1 MHNSKI
7 KKKIITLIGPT
18 ACNKTSTAVH
28 LIKKFPISIIGVDS
42 VQIYK
47 RFNIG
52 SAKPPKEILEKYK
65 HHLVDSADPENI
77 FSVKDFYDQAYRIV
91 IQAHSNNRIPLLV
104 GGTMMYF
111 NALFKGI
118 NNIPEGNEAIREE
131 LQRELDNR
139 GVDKL
144 FNELKEIDPES
155 AKTIKQNDKQRIMR
169 ALEVFKISGK
179 KISDFKKE
187 DTENIFEEFEFINLG
202 IFPSDREIL
211 QARIRERIVEM
222 INMGLIKEAQEII
235 KLDNIAKNHPA
246 LNSINYKEAIQV
258 INGELD
264 ASELEEKCVFSTRP
278 LVKRQRTWMKKWED
292 LQCFDLG
299 AMDMA
304 YDELK
309 KHLNLL

>member
-65 HHLVDSADPENI
+65 HHLVDSTDPENI

-246 LNSINYKEAIQV
+246 LNSINYKEVIQV

-264 ASELEEKCVFSTRP
+264 VNELEEKCVISTRQ
-278 LVKRQRTWMKKWED
+278 LVKRQLTWMRSFNLSKT
-292 LQCFDLG
+292 FDINSAIEIEKYL
-299 AMDMA
+299 
-304 YDELK
+304 EEQIF
-309 KHLNLL
+309 

>member
-52 SAKPPKEILEKYK
+52 SAKPPKEILEKYR

-91 IQAHSNNRIPLLV
+91 LQAHSNNKIPLLV

-111 NALFKGI
+111 NAVFKGI
-118 NNIPEGNEAIREE
+118 NDIPEGNEAIREE
-131 LQRELDNR
+131 LQQELDNK

-144 FNELKEIDPES
+144 FNDLKEIDPES
-155 AKTIKQNDKQRIMR
+155 AKTIKENDKQRIMR

-179 KISDFKKE
+179 RISDFKKE
-187 DTENIFEEFEFINLG
+187 AAKNIFEEFEFINIG
-202 IFPSDREIL
+202 IFPSDRDIL
-211 QARIRERIVEM
+211 QVRIRERVVEM
-222 INMGLIKEAQEII
+222 INMGLTKEAHEII
-235 KLDNIAKNHPA
+235 KLENIAKNHPA

-264 ASELEEKCVFSTRP
+264 VSKLEEKCVISTRQ
-278 LVKRQRTWMKKWED
+278 LVKRQLTWMRSFNFSKT
-292 LQCFDLG
+292 FDINSAIEIEKYL
-299 AMDMA
+299 
-304 YDELK
+304 EEQIF
-309 KHLNLL
+309 

>member
-1 MHNSKI
+1 MQNSKI

-28 LIKKFPISIIGVDS
+28 LVKKFPISIIGVDS

-65 HHLVDSADPENI
+65 HHLVDSVDPENI
-77 FSVKDFYDQAYRIV
+77 FSVKNFYDQAFRIV
-91 IQAHSNNRIPLLV
+91 KQAHSNDRIPLLV

-111 NALFKGI
+111 NAVFKGI
-118 NNIPEGNEAIREE
+118 NDIPEGNEAIREE
-131 LQRELDNR
+131 LQKELDKK

-144 FNELKEIDPES
+144 FNDLKEIDPES
-155 AKTIKQNDKQRIMR
+155 AKTIKENDKQRIMR

-179 KISDFKKE
+179 RISDFKKE
-187 DTENIFEEFEFINLG
+187 AAENIFEEFEFINIG
-202 IFPSDREIL
+202 IFPSDRDIL
-211 QARIRERIVEM
+211 QVRIRERVVEM
-222 INMGLIKEAQEII
+222 ISMGLTKEAHEII
-235 KLDNIAKNHPA
+235 KLENIAKNHPA

-264 ASELEEKCVFSTRP
+264 VSKLEEKCVISTRQ
-278 LVKRQRTWMKKWED
+278 LVKRQLTWMRSFNFSKT
-292 LQCFDLG
+292 FDINSEIEIEKYL
-299 AMDMA
+299 
-304 YDELK
+304 EEQIF
-309 KHLNLL
+309 

>member
-1 MHNSKI
+1 MQNSKI

-18 ACNKTSTAVH
+18 ACDKTSTAVH

-65 HHLVDSADPENI
+65 HHLVNSVDPENI

-91 IQAHSNNRIPLLV
+91 IQAHLNNRIPLLV

-118 NNIPEGNEAIREE
+118 NDIPEGNEAIREE
-131 LQRELDNR
+131 LQQELDDT

-155 AKTIKQNDKQRIMR
+155 AKTIKENDKQRIMR

-187 DTENIFEEFEFINLG
+187 AKENIFKEFEFINIG

-235 KLDNIAKNHPA
+235 KLENIAKNHPA

-264 ASELEEKCVFSTRP
+264 ASELEEKCVISTRQ
-278 LVKRQRTWMKKWED
+278 LVKRQLTWMRSFNFSKT
-292 LQCFDLG
+292 FDTNSAVEIEKYL
-299 AMDMA
+299 
-304 YDELK
+304 EEQIF
-309 KHLNLL
+309 

>member
-52 SAKPPKEILEKYK
+52 SAKPSKKILEKYK

-91 IQAHSNNRIPLLV
+91 VQAHSNNRIPLLV

-144 FNELKEIDPES
+144 FNELKEIDPDS

-222 INMGLIKEAQEII
+222 INMGLIREAQEII

-264 ASELEEKCVFSTRP
+264 SNELEEKCAISTRQ
-278 LVKRQRTWMKKWED
+278 LVKRQLTWMRSFNFSKT
-292 LQCFDLG
+292 FDINSAIEIENYL
-299 AMDMA
+299 
-304 YDELK
+304 EERIF
-309 KHLNLL
+309 

>member
-1 MHNSKI
+1 MQNSKI

-18 ACNKTSTAVH
+18 ACNKTSNAVH

-52 SAKPPKEILEKYK
+52 SAKPPKEILKKYK
-65 HHLVDSADPENI
+65 HHLVDSTDPEKI
-77 FSVKDFYDQAYRIV
+77 FSVKDFYDQAFRIV
-91 IQAHSNNRIPLLV
+91 MQAHSNNMIPLLV

-118 NNIPEGNEAIREE
+118 NDIPEGNEAIREE

-155 AKTIKQNDKQRIMR
+155 AKTIKENDKQRIMR
-169 ALEVFKISGK
+169 ALEVFRISGK

-235 KLDNIAKNHPA
+235 KLDNITKNHPA

-258 INGELD
+258 IHGELD
-264 ASELEEKCVFSTRP
+264 ANELEEKCTISTRQ
-278 LVKRQRTWMKKWED
+278 LVKRQLTWMRSFNFSKT
-292 LQCFDLG
+292 FDINSAIEIEKYL
-299 AMDMA
+299 
-304 YDELK
+304 EEQIF
-309 KHLNLL
+309 

>member
-1 MHNSKI
+1 MQNSKI

-18 ACNKTSTAVH
+18 ACNKTSTAIH
-28 LIKKFPISIIGVDS
+28 LIRKFPISIIGVDS

-52 SAKPPKEILEKYK
+52 SAKPTQEILKKYK

-77 FSVKDFYDQAYRIV
+77 FSVKNFYDQAHRLV
-91 IQAHSNNRIPLLV
+91 MQAHADDRIPLFV

-111 NALFKGI
+111 NALFNGI
-118 NNIPEGNEAIREE
+118 NDIPEGNEAIREE

-144 FNELKEIDPES
+144 FNKLKEIDPES
-155 AKTIKQNDKQRIMR
+155 AKTVKKNDKQRIIR

-222 INMGLIKEAQEII
+222 INMGLIREAQEII

-264 ASELEEKCVFSTRP
+264 ANELEEKCVISTRQ
-278 LVKRQRTWMKKWED
+278 LVKRQLTWMRSFNFSKT
-292 LQCFDLG
+292 FDINSAIEIEKYL
-299 AMDMA
+299 
-304 YDELK
+304 EEQIF
-309 KHLNLL
+309 

>member
-1 MHNSKI
+1 MQNSKI

-28 LIKKFPISIIGVDS
+28 LVKKFPISIIGVDS

-65 HHLVDSADPENI
+65 HHLVDSTDPENI

-91 IQAHSNNRIPLLV
+91 MQAHSNNRIPLLV

-131 LQRELDNR
+131 LQRELDSR

-155 AKTIKQNDKQRIMR
+155 AKTIKENDKQRIMR

-187 DTENIFEEFEFINLG
+187 DTENIFEEFELINLG

-222 INMGLIKEAQEII
+222 INMGLIREVQEII

-264 ASELEEKCVFSTRP
+264 ANELEEKCAISTRQ
-278 LVKRQRTWMKKWED
+278 LVKRQLTWMRSFNFSKT
-292 LQCFDLG
+292 FDITSAIEIEKYL
-299 AMDMA
+299 
-304 YDELK
+304 EEQIF
-309 KHLNLL
+309 

>member
-18 ACNKTSTAVH
+18 ACNKTSTAVN

-222 INMGLIKEAQEII
+222 INMGLIREAKEII
-235 KLDNIAKNHPA
+235 KFCLLYTSP
-246 LNSINYKEAIQV
+246 SP
-258 INGELD
+258 
-264 ASELEEKCVFSTRP
+264 R
-278 LVKRQRTWMKKWED
+278 D
-292 LQCFDLG
+292 L
-299 AMDMA
+299 
-304 YDELK
+304 
-309 KHLNLL
+309 H

>member
-1 MHNSKI
+1 MQNSKI

-52 SAKPPKEILEKYK
+52 SAKPPREILEKYK

-77 FSVKDFYDQAYRIV
+77 FSVKDFYDQAYRI
-91 IQAHSNNRIPLLV
+91 ILQEHSNNRTPLLV

-118 NNIPEGNEAIREE
+118 NDIPEGNEAIREE

-187 DTENIFEEFEFINLG
+187 DTENIFEEFELINLG

-211 QARIRERIVEM
+211 QARIRERAVQM
-222 INMGLIKEAQEII
+222 INMVLIKEAQQII
-235 KLDNIAKNHPA
+235 KLDNLAKNHPA

-264 ASELEEKCVFSTRP
+264 ANELEEKCVISTRQ
-278 LVKRQRTWMKKWED
+278 LVKRQLTWMRSFNFSKT
-292 LQCFDLG
+292 FDINSAIEIEKYL
-299 AMDMA
+299 
-304 YDELK
+304 EEQIF
-309 KHLNLL
+309 

>member
-28 LIKKFPISIIGVDS
+28 LVKKFPISIIGVDS

-47 RFNIG
+47 RFNNG

-65 HHLVDSADPENI
+65 HHLVDSADPKNI
-77 FSVKDFYDQAYRIV
+77 FSVKDFYDQVYRIV

-144 FNELKEIDPES
+144 FNELKQIDPES

-222 INMGLIKEAQEII
+222 INMGLIREAQEII

-264 ASELEEKCVFSTRP
+264 ANELEEKCAISTRQ
-278 LVKRQRTWMKKWED
+278 LVKRQLTWMRSFNFSKT
-292 LQCFDLG
+292 FDINSAIEIEKYL
-299 AMDMA
+299 
-304 YDELK
+304 EEQIF
-309 KHLNLL
+309 

>member
-1 MHNSKI
+1 MQNSKI

-18 ACNKTSTAVH
+18 ACDKTSTAVH

-52 SAKPPKEILEKYK
+52 SAKPPKGILEKYK
-65 HHLVDSADPENI
+65 HHLVNTVDPENI
-77 FSVKDFYDQAYRIV
+77 FSVKNFYDQAYRIV
-91 IQAHSNNRIPLLV
+91 IQAHLNNRIPLLV

-118 NNIPEGNEAIREE
+118 NDIPEGNEAIREE
-131 LQRELDNR
+131 LQQELDDT

-155 AKTIKQNDKQRIMR
+155 AKTIKENDKQRIIR

-179 KISDFKKE
+179 RISHFKKE
-187 DTENIFEEFEFINLG
+187 TTENIFEEFEFINIG
-202 IFPSDREIL
+202 IFPSDRDIL
-211 QARIRERIVEM
+211 QVRIRERIVEM
-222 INMGLIKEAQEII
+222 ISMGLIKEAQEII
-235 KLDNIAKNHPA
+235 KLENIAKNHPA

-264 ASELEEKCVFSTRP
+264 SSELEEKCVISTRQ
-278 LVKRQRTWMKKWED
+278 LVKRQLTWMRSFNFSKT
-292 LQCFDLG
+292 FDTNSAIEIEKYL
-299 AMDMA
+299 
-304 YDELK
+304 EEQIF
-309 KHLNLL
+309 

>member
-1 MHNSKI
+1 MQNSKI

-28 LIKKFPISIIGVDS
+28 LVKKFPISIIGVDS

-52 SAKPPKEILEKYK
+52 SAKPPKEILEKFR

-77 FSVKDFYDQAYRIV
+77 FSVKDFYDQAYRI
-91 IQAHSNNRIPLLV
+91 ILQEHSNNRTPLLV

-111 NALFKGI
+111 NSLFKGI
-118 NNIPEGNEAIREE
+118 NDIPEGDEAIREQ
-131 LQRELDNR
+131 LQQELDNK

-144 FNELKEIDPES
+144 FNDLKEIDPES
-155 AKTIKQNDKQRIMR
+155 AKTIKENDKQRIMR

-179 KISDFKKE
+179 RISDFKKE
-187 DTENIFEEFEFINLG
+187 AVENIFEEFEFINIG
-202 IFPSDREIL
+202 IFPSDRDSL
-211 QARIRERIVEM
+211 QVRIRERVVEM
-222 INMGLIKEAQEII
+222 INMGLTKEAHKII
-235 KLDNIAKNHPA
+235 KLENIAKNHPA

-264 ASELEEKCVFSTRP
+264 ANELEEKCAISTRQ
-278 LVKRQRTWMKKWED
+278 LVKRQLTWMRSFNFSKT
-292 LQCFDLG
+292 FDINSAIEIEKYL
-299 AMDMA
+299 
-304 YDELK
+304 EEQIF
-309 KHLNLL
+309 

>member
-1 MHNSKI
+1 MQNSKN

-28 LIKKFPISIIGVDS
+28 LIKKFQISIIGVDS

-65 HHLVDSADPENI
+65 HHLVDSVDPENI
-77 FSVKDFYDQAYRIV
+77 FSVKNFYDQAFRIV
-91 IQAHSNNRIPLLV
+91 KQAHSNNTIPLLV

-118 NNIPEGNEAIREE
+118 NDIPEGNEAIREE

-187 DTENIFEEFEFINLG
+187 DAENIFDEFEFINLG

-222 INMGLIKEAQEII
+222 INMGLIREAQEII

-264 ASELEEKCVFSTRP
+264 ANELEEKCVISTRQ
-278 LVKRQRTWMKKWED
+278 LVKRQLTWMRGFNFSKT
-292 LQCFDLG
+292 FDINSAIEIEKYL
-299 AMDMA
+299 
-304 YDELK
+304 EEQIF
-309 KHLNLL
+309 

>member
-1 MHNSKI
+1 MQNSKI

-18 ACNKTSTAVH
+18 ACNKTSNAVH

-91 IQAHSNNRIPLLV
+91 MQAHSNNRIPLLV

-187 DTENIFEEFEFINLG
+187 DTENIFEEFELINLG

-222 INMGLIKEAQEII
+222 INMGLIREAQEII

-264 ASELEEKCVFSTRP
+264 ANEPDEKCAISTRQ
-278 LVKRQRTWMKKWED
+278 LVKRQLTWMRSFNFSKT
-292 LQCFDLG
+292 FDINSAIEIEKYL
-299 AMDMA
+299 
-304 YDELK
+304 EEQIF
-309 KHLNLL
+309 

>member
-52 SAKPPKEILEKYK
+52 SAKPPKEILKKYK
-65 HHLVDSADPENI
+65 HHLVDSAEPENI
-77 FSVKDFYDQAYRIV
+77 FSVKDFYDHAYRIV
-91 IQAHSNNRIPLLV
+91 VQAHSNNNIPLLV

-118 NNIPEGNEAIREE
+118 NDIPEGNEAIREE
-131 LQRELDNR
+131 LQRVLDNK
-139 GVDKL
+139 GVGKL
-144 FNELKEIDPES
+144 FNQLKEIDPES
-155 AKTIKQNDKQRIMR
+155 AETIKENDKQRIMR
-169 ALEVFKISGK
+169 AIEVFKISGK

-187 DTENIFEEFEFINLG
+187 ATENIFEEFEFINVG

-211 QARIRERIVEM
+211 QARIRERISEM

-235 KLDNIAKNHPA
+235 KEENIAGNHPA

-264 ASELEEKCVFSTRP
+264 ASELEEKCVISTRQ
-278 LVKRQRTWMKKWED
+278 LVKRQLTWMRSFNFSKT
-292 LQCFDLG
+292 FDINSAIEIEKYL
-299 AMDMA
+299 
-304 YDELK
+304 EEQIF
-309 KHLNLL
+309 

>member
-28 LIKKFPISIIGVDS
+28 LVKKFPISIIGVDS

-65 HHLVDSADPENI
+65 HHLVDSVDPENI
-77 FSVKDFYDQAYRIV
+77 FSVKNFYDQAFRIV
-91 IQAHSNNRIPLLV
+91 KQAHSNNRIPLLV

-118 NNIPEGNEAIREE
+118 NDIPEGNEAIREE

-155 AKTIKQNDKQRIMR
+155 AKTIKKNDKQRIIR

-187 DTENIFEEFEFINLG
+187 AAENIFEEFEFINLG

-211 QARIRERIVEM
+211 QTSIRERIVEM
-222 INMGLIKEAQEII
+222 IKMGLIKEVQEII
-235 KLDNIAKNHPA
+235 NLENIAKNHPA

-264 ASELEEKCVFSTRP
+264 VSKLEEKCVISTRQ
-278 LVKRQRTWMKKWED
+278 LVKRQLTWMRSFNFSKT
-292 LQCFDLG
+292 FDINSAIEIEKYL
-299 AMDMA
+299 
-304 YDELK
+304 EEQIF
-309 KHLNLL
+309 

>member
-1 MHNSKI
+1 MQNSKN
-7 KKKIITLIGPT
+7 KKKLITLIGPT

-28 LIKKFPISIIGVDS
+28 LIKKFQISIIGVDS

-65 HHLVDSADPENI
+65 HHLVDSVDPENI
-77 FSVKDFYDQAYRIV
+77 FSVKNFYDQAFRIV
-91 IQAHSNNRIPLLV
+91 KQAHSNNRIPLLV

-118 NNIPEGNEAIREE
+118 NDIPEGNEAIREE

-144 FNELKEIDPES
+144 FKELKKIDPES
-155 AKTIKQNDKQRIMR
+155 AKTIKENDKQRIMR

-187 DTENIFEEFEFINLG
+187 DAENIYEEFEFINVG

-211 QARIRERIVEM
+211 QARIRERVVQM
-222 INMGLIKEAQEII
+222 INMGLIKEIQEII
-235 KLDNIAKNHPA
+235 KLENIAKNHPA
-246 LNSINYKEAIQV
+246 LNSINYKEAFQV

-264 ASELEEKCVFSTRP
+264 FSELEEKCTISTRQ
-278 LVKRQRTWMKKWED
+278 LVKRQLTWMRSFNFSKT
-292 LQCFDLG
+292 FDINSAIEIEKYL
-299 AMDMA
+299 
-304 YDELK
+304 EEQIF
-309 KHLNLL
+309 

>member
-1 MHNSKI
+1 MQNSKI

-52 SAKPPKEILEKYK
+52 SAKPSKEILEKYK
-65 HHLVDSADPENI
+65 HHLVDSVDPENI

-91 IQAHSNNRIPLLV
+91 MQAHANNRIPLLV

-111 NALFKGI
+111 NAIFKGI

-155 AKTIKQNDKQRIMR
+155 AKTIKENDKQRIMR

-187 DTENIFEEFEFINLG
+187 DTENIFEEFEFINVG
-202 IFPSDREIL
+202 IFPGDREIL
-211 QARIRERIVEM
+211 EARIRERIVEM

-235 KLDNIAKNHPA
+235 KLENIAKNHPA

-264 ASELEEKCVFSTRP
+264 SSELEEKCVISTRQ
-278 LVKRQRTWMKKWED
+278 LVKRQLTWMRSFNFSKT
-292 LQCFDLG
+292 FDTNSAIEIEKYL
-299 AMDMA
+299 
-304 YDELK
+304 EEQIF
-309 KHLNLL
+309 

>member
-1 MHNSKI
+1 LQNSKI

-28 LIKKFPISIIGVDS
+28 LTKKFPISIIGVDS

-52 SAKPPKEILEKYK
+52 SAKPTKEILEKYK

-77 FSVKDFYDQAYRIV
+77 FSVKNFYDQAYRIV
-91 IQAHSNNRIPLLV
+91 KQAHSKNMIPLLV

-111 NALFKGI
+111 NALFRGI
-118 NNIPEGNEAIREE
+118 NDIPEGNEAIREE
-131 LQRELDNR
+131 LQRELDKK
-139 GVDKL
+139 GVDRL

-155 AKTIKQNDKQRIMR
+155 VKTIKENDKQRIMR

-187 DTENIFEEFEFINLG
+187 DAENIFEEFDFINLG

-222 INMGLIKEAQEII
+222 INMGLIKEAKEII
-235 KLDNIAKNHPA
+235 KSDNIAKNHPA

-264 ASELEEKCVFSTRP
+264 SSELGEKCVISTRQ
-278 LVKRQRTWMKKWED
+278 LVKRQLTWMRSFNFSKT
-292 LQCFDLG
+292 FDTNTAIEIEKYL
-299 AMDMA
+299 
-304 YDELK
+304 EEQIFLK
-309 KHLNLL
+309 

>member
-91 IQAHSNNRIPLLV
+91 MQAHSNNRIPLLV

-111 NALFKGI
+111 NALFK
-118 NNIPEGNEAIREE
+118 
-131 LQRELDNR
+131 L
-139 GVDKL
+139 
-144 FNELKEIDPES
+144 S
-155 AKTIKQNDKQRIMR
+155 
-169 ALEVFKISGK
+169 
-179 KISDFKKE
+179 
-187 DTENIFEEFEFINLG
+187 
-202 IFPSDREIL
+202 
-211 QARIRERIVEM
+211 
-222 INMGLIKEAQEII
+222 LIHI
-235 KLDNIAKNHPA
+235 
-246 LNSINYKEAIQV
+246 
-258 INGELD
+258 
-264 ASELEEKCVFSTRP
+264 
-278 LVKRQRTWMKKWED
+278 
-292 LQCFDLG
+292 
-299 AMDMA
+299 
-304 YDELK
+304 
-309 KHLNLL
+309 

>member
-1 MHNSKI
+1 MQNSKI

-18 ACNKTSTAVH
+18 ACDKTSTAVH

-52 SAKPPKEILEKYK
+52 SAKPPKGILEKYK
-65 HHLVDSADPENI
+65 HHLVNTVDPENI
-77 FSVKDFYDQAYRIV
+77 FSVKNFYDQAYRIV
-91 IQAHSNNRIPLLV
+91 IQAHLNNRIPLLV

-118 NNIPEGNEAIREE
+118 NDIPEGNEAIREE

-155 AKTIKQNDKQRIMR
+155 AQTIKENDKQRIMR

-187 DTENIFEEFEFINLG
+187 DAENIFEEFEFINVG
-202 IFPSDREIL
+202 IFPSDRETL
-211 QARIRERIVEM
+211 QARIRERIVQM
-222 INMGLIKEAQEII
+222 INMGLIKEIQEII
-235 KLDNIAKNHPA
+235 KLENIAKNHPA

-264 ASELEEKCVFSTRP
+264 ASELEEKCVISTRQ
-278 LVKRQRTWMKKWED
+278 LAKKQLTWMRSFNFSKT
-292 LQCFDLG
+292 FDINSAIEIEKYL
-299 AMDMA
+299 
-304 YDELK
+304 EEQIF
-309 KHLNLL
+309 